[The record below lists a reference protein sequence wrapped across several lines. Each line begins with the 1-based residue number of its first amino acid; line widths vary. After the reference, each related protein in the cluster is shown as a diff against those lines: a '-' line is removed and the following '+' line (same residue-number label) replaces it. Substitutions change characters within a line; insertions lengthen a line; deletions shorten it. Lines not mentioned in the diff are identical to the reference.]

1 MKNIGLQLY
10 TVREHLTSD
19 EKIKALFEQIRN
31 IGYTEVEPF
40 GAIENM
46 EAQAR
51 IANETGLGISGTI
64 SNFKAYE
71 DREKTVEFCRRF
83 GIKNLGFSASEFE
96 SAAEIARL
104 IGEANDLAEYLAKYG
119 ITISYH
125 NHSHEFRKYENGKT
139 AYEMMADGFDKD
151 KIGFVLDTYWIQH
164 GGGDIRYWIEK
175 LDGRLTTLH
184 MKDMKRVENNAV
196 TFAAVGEG
204 NLWWDGIIAAAE
216 KAGAKHFVV
225 EQDMCDRDCIGC
237 IKDSAAFLKRY
248 INK

>member
-19 EKIKALFEQIRN
+19 GKIKALFEQIRN

-83 GIKNLGFSASEFE
+83 GIKNLGFSAS
-96 SAAEIARL
+96 
-104 IGEANDLAEYLAKYG
+104 DLAEYLAKYG

-225 EQDMCDRDCIGC
+225 EQDMCDRDCIEC

>member
-10 TVREHLTSD
+10 TVREHLNSD
-19 EKIKALFEQIRN
+19 DEIRALFGQIRN
-31 IGYTEVEPF
+31 IGYTEIEPF
-40 GAIENM
+40 GTIENM
-46 EAQAR
+46 ETPAR
-51 IANETGLGISGTI
+51 IANEMGFDISGTI

-83 GIKNLGFSASEFE
+83 GIKNLGISASEFE
-96 SAAEIARL
+96 SADEVERSIE
-104 IGEANDLAEYLAKYG
+104 EANNLAEYLDKYG
-119 ITISYH
+119 ITVLYH

-164 GGGDIRYWIEK
+164 GGGDIRHWIEK

-196 TFAAVGEG
+196 TFAAVGKG

-225 EQDMCDRDCIGC
+225 EQDACDRDCIEC
-237 IKDSAAFLKRY
+237 ISDSAQFLKRY
-248 INK
+248 ISE

>member
-31 IGYTEVEPF
+31 IGYTEVELF
-40 GAIENM
+40 GATENL
-46 EAQAR
+46 EAPVR
-51 IANETGLGISGTI
+51 IANETCLGISGI
-64 SNFKAYE
+64 LSDLKAYE
-71 DREKTVEFCRRF
+71 DRENTVEFCRRF
-83 GIKNLGFSASEFE
+83 GINNLGFSASEFE
-96 SAAEIARL
+96 SADEIERF
-104 IGEANDLAEYLAKYG
+104 IGEANNLAEYLAKYG

-139 AYEMMADGFDKD
+139 AYKMMTDGFDRD
-151 KIGFVLDTYWIQH
+151 KIGFVLDTYWVQH
-164 GGGDIRYWIEK
+164 GGGDIRHWIEK

-184 MKDMKRVENNAV
+184 MKDMKRVGNNAV
-196 TFAAVGEG
+196 TYAVIGEG

-216 KAGAKHFVV
+216 KAGAKHFIV
-225 EQDMCDRDCIGC
+225 EQDVCDRDSVEC
-237 IKDSAAFLKRY
+237 IKDSAAFLKRF